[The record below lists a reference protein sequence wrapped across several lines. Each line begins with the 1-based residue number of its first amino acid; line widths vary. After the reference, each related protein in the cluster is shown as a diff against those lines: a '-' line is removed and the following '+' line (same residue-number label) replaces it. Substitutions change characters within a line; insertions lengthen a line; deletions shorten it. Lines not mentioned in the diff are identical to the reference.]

1 MMESSFNYLNNIDS
15 VSQANDKYVELVKS
29 NSMSIGV
36 YRLYKKDID
45 KQLPHTEDEAYF
57 VLNGSA
63 KIQIEGKINTVR
75 PGDIIFVSAN
85 QKHHFFDIIED
96 LKVLV
101 FFAPAE
107 YSNSRKKD
115 VY

>member
-1 MMESSFNYLNNIDS
+1 MMEGPITYLNNIDS
-15 VSQANDKYVELVKS
+15 VSQVNDKYVELLRS

-36 YRLYKKDID
+36 YRLYKNDVD

-57 VLNGSA
+57 VLSGSA
-63 KIQIEGKINTVR
+63 KIQVEGKINTIR
-75 PGDIIFVSAN
+75 SGDIIFVSAN
-85 QKHHFFDIIED
+85 QEHHFFDITED

-107 YSNSRKKD
+107 YSNSM
-115 VY
+115 